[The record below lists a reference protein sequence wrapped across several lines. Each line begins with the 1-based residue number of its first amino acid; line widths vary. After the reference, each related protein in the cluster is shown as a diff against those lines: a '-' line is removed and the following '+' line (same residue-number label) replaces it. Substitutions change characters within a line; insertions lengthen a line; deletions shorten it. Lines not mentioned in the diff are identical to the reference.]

1 MTQQSLQLKHLAT
14 AGLTPLL
21 RQMTLALFSPRYRSL
36 ATRKNVVRSEPNAFQ
51 KSFSQPN
58 LVCDKENSMQMR
70 AKSNSFCKTPPEA
83 VLSPRYRT
91 LGSQDRKLSLR
102 NEAKLNA
109 VLSPRYPNAQLQ
121 NSSAFPFSPRY
132 ANNKPEMECDTPSL
146 SEFSENLEE
155 RSQVFSPRYRE
166 ATALIYTPSA
176 DSDMQDSAAKHRT
189 VLALLEN
196 LDDSYS
202 EFDDDCAI
210 DVE

>member
-1 MTQQSLQLKHLAT
+1 MTQQSLQIKAPRHSWIDSFA
-14 AGLTPLL
+14 AADDSCP
-21 RQMTLALFSPRYRSL
+21 FSPRYRAL
-36 ATRKNVVRSEPNAFQ
+36 ATRKNVVRSESKAFQ

-70 AKSNSFCKTPPEA
+70 AKSNSFCEA
-83 VLSPRYRT
+83 ILLSPRYRT

-102 NEAKLNA
+102 NVVKLNA

-132 ANNKPEMECDTPSL
+132 ANNEPEMECDTPSL
-146 SEFSENLEE
+146 SEFSENIEE

-176 DSDMQDSAAKHRT
+176 DSDMQDSVAKHRT

-196 LDDSYS
+196 LDDSYG
-202 EFDDDCAI
+202 EFNDDCAI

>member
-1 MTQQSLQLKHLAT
+1 MTQQSLQIKAPRHSWIDSFA
-14 AGLTPLL
+14 AADDSCP
-21 RQMTLALFSPRYRSL
+21 FSPRYRAL
-36 ATRKNVVRSEPNAFQ
+36 ATRKNVMRSESKAFQ

-70 AKSNSFCKTPPEA
+70 AKSNSFCEA
-83 VLSPRYRT
+83 ILLSPRYRT

-102 NEAKLNA
+102 NVAKLNT

-132 ANNKPEMECDTPSL
+132 ANNEPEMECDTPSL
-146 SEFSENLEE
+146 SEFSENIEE

-176 DSDMQDSAAKHRT
+176 DSDMQDSVAKHRT

-196 LDDSYS
+196 LDDSYG
-202 EFDDDCAI
+202 EFNDDCAI